1 MLVKID
7 QAEHLLHGPLYL
19 RPGQFA
25 RLQSEGDVRFHGLAL
40 KERVLLKDHAQLAL
54 LRRQEAG
61 QFPVQTD
68 ISGVGLFQPCDD
80 SQQSGL
86 AAPGRP
92 QHDQHLARGD
102 LKTDVGDDLLS
113 AEALRE
119 MRDADGRPW
128 LGPGLGF
135 GYWLHPDLL
144 LIGLLE
150 VGGGIILHHLKA
162 AGAANV
168 KDAPV
173 NLASQILIDKLAGDR
188 AGRVAVAFAQKF
200 RLFLLLAFERLQ
212 KKVRI
217 LFHHVGA
224 ALAADVKD
232 APVDLVLGILVDGF
246 AGDRTSFEAVTFTE
260 EFLLGVLRI
269 LLLALFRLLGLMIT
283 VMVFALREVLRRGD
297 LRGPSPLD
305 VSGRILF
312 RVGEA
317 IGATEIDHAPEELAF
332 DVLVL
337 NLIAGDWTGLDAVT
351 FAEEFGFDGL
361 RRRSLS
367 FAVSALVVLAVRE
380 RLQRQRHDDDQCE

>member
-7 QAEHLLHGPLYL
+7 QAEHLLHGPLYP

-25 RLQSEGDVRFHGLAL
+25 RLQSEGDVLFRGLAL

-68 ISGVGLFQPCDD
+68 FSGVGLFQTRDD

-86 AAPGRP
+86 AAPRRP

-119 MRDADGRPW
+119 MRDADGRP
-128 LGPGLGF
+128 LLEPGFGF

-150 VGGGIILHHLKA
+150 VGGWILLHHLEA
-162 AGAANV
+162 AGATNV
-168 KDAPV
+168 KRLPV
-173 NLASQILIDKLAGDR
+173 DHVFQIHIDWLAGDR
-188 AGRVAVAFAQKF
+188 AGRDAVAFAQKF

-232 APVDLVLGILVDGF
+232 APVDLVLCILVDGF
-246 AGDRTSFEAVTFTE
+246 AGDRTSFDAVPFTE

-269 LLLALFRLLGLMIT
+269 LLLALFRLLVLMIA

-297 LRGPSPLD
+297 LRGLSPLD
-305 VSGRILF
+305 VSGRILL

-317 IGATEIDHAPEELAF
+317 VGATEIDRAPEEPAF

-351 FAEEFGFDGL
+351 FAEEFAFDGL

-367 FAVSALVVLAVRE
+367 FVVSLVVVFVVSE
-380 RLQRQRHDDDQCE
+380 GVERQRRDDDQCE